1 MDDADTKV
9 TWLDLEVHPHRA
21 ASRRSGSC
29 EFAHSIQIS
38 AVNSRQSHADTIES
52 FHQGVRSQEI
62 CIRYGSSM
70 AQLPAPGCYLL
81 LATLPLL
88 PLLPLSPSKEFRTSL
103 VVFLRDAGEVE
114 LVGAIVSGF

>member
-1 MDDADTKV
+1 MQIPKSLGWIWKYIHTE
-9 TWLDLEVHPHRA
+9 T
-21 ASRRSGSC
+21 RRGGRN
-29 EFAHSIQIS
+29 
-38 AVNSRQSHADTIES
+38 AVNLPVRYRSAQWAPDSLMLTPSSH
-52 FHQGVRSQEI
+52 FNGVRSQET
-62 CIRYGSSM
+62 CNRYGSSM